1 MSHVTSMIRYMYQA
15 ELKFVSAD
23 MYSSSIIL
31 ITDIDECSDGS
42 DDCDDKAL
50 CENTEGSHTCTCNQ
64 GYSGTGLICT
74 GMYLTSHVYI

>member
-1 MSHVTSMIRYMYQA
+1 MSWYDDLVVLIWYMYW
-15 ELKFVSAD
+15 L
-23 MYSSSIIL
+23 IIL

-74 GMYLTSHVYI
+74 GMYLTSHVCVTYD

>member
-1 MSHVTSMIRYMYQA
+1 MMIQWCECDTCIYIYI
-15 ELKFVSAD
+15 
-23 MYSSSIIL
+23 Y
-31 ITDIDECSDGS
+31 TDVDECSDGS

-74 GMYLTSHVYI
+74 GMYLTWHVYLTDDLHGYQ

>member
-1 MSHVTSMIRYMYQA
+1 MC
-15 ELKFVSAD
+15 K
-23 MYSSSIIL
+23 IIL
-31 ITDIDECSDGS
+31 RGTHVYLIDIDECSDGS

-74 GMYLTSHVYI
+74 GMYLTWLTWLLMIYIYKS

>member
-1 MSHVTSMIRYMYQA
+1 MLLVQLDMYQA

-23 MYSSSIIL
+23 IYFSSIIL

-42 DDCDDKAL
+42 DDCDDNAL

-64 GYSGTGLICT
+64 CSVVQNYSDSVRSNVC
-74 GMYLTSHVYI
+74 V